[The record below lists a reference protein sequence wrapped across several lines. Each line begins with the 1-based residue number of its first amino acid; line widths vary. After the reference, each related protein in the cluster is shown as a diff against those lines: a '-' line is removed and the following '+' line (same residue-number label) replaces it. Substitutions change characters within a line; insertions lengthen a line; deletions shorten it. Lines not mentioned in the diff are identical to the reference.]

1 MDDHQTTSA
10 TPVER
15 TALGIPFNHEKL
27 DALMDEAGIDAL
39 IATSKHNI
47 QYLLGGYRFFFFDYM
62 DAVGVSRYLPVFVYP
77 KGRPDQAA
85 YFGNA
90 LESYEKQLDK
100 FWTPTVKTRSWG
112 TVDAMQL
119 GADYLRGLDHP
130 IRTVGVEMGF
140 LPADAHAALRQGVPN
155 SEIVECLRVLEL
167 LRARKTPDELSL
179 LRQA

>member
-62 DAVGVSRYLPVFVYP
+62 DAIGVSRYLPVFVYP

-85 YFGNA
+85 YIGNR

-100 FWTPTVKTRSWG
+100 FWTPTVQTSTSG
-112 TVDAMQL
+112 TMDAMRL
-119 GADYLRGLDHP
+119 AAGHLRQFAQTT
-130 IRTVGVEMGF
+130 RTIGVEMSF
-140 LPADAHAALRQGVPN
+140 LPADAYGALREGVPN
-155 SEIVECLRVLEL
+155 CQIVEAFRILERL
-167 LRARKTPDELSL
+167 
-179 LRQA
+179 